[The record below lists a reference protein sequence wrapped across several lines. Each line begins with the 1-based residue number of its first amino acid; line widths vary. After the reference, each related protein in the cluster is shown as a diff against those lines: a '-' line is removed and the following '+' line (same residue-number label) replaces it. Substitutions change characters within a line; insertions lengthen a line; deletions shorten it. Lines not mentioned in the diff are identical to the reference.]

1 MLKFLLTI
9 YAKTP
14 LGAAQRLGGFIGW
27 IAWVFHLKERHTA
40 EVNIALCFPEMP
52 PQQQHKLVKQT
63 LIENGKL
70 MAELPITWLRPF
82 SQFESGV
89 DVREFRRHL
98 DEIYQQ
104 GKGLIVAVPHMG
116 NWELG
121 LHAVVSVGPT
131 TVLYRPPR
139 QQWLEEIMTQGRSAN
154 GAHLV
159 PATGSGI
166 KQLVAALKRKEIII
180 ILPDQVPKQL
190 QNAGGIYSPFFG
202 HKAMT
207 MTLLSKLAAKTGA
220 PVALAFVKRQAQQEG
235 FLGRILDAEPA
246 VNNPDLETSVGAL
259 NKTIE
264 TAVLD
269 VPAQYQWVYR
279 RFQGKVYKKT
289 QNS

>member
-1 MLKFLLTI
+1 MFQSLIRL
-9 YAKTP
+9 YAYIP

-27 IAWVFHLKERHTA
+27 IAWLVHLKERHTA
-40 EVNIALCFPEMP
+40 EVNISLCFPEMP
-52 PQQQHKLVKQT
+52 PQQQQRLVKQT

-89 DVREFRRHL
+89 DVREFHRHL
-98 DEIYQQ
+98 DEKYQQ

-121 LHAVVSVGPT
+121 LHAVVSVAPT

-154 GAHLV
+154 GAVLV

-190 QNAGGIYSPFFG
+190 QNAGGLYSPFFG
-202 HKAMT
+202 HPAMT

-220 PVALAFVKRQAQQEG
+220 PVVLAVVKRLQRREG
-235 FLGRILDAEPA
+235 FVGRVLDVESA
-246 VNNPDLETSVGAL
+246 VNDTDLEVSVGAL

-264 TAVLD
+264 TAVLE

-279 RFQGKVYKKT
+279 RFQGKVYKKI
-289 QNS
+289 QNR